1 LPRSFVDR
9 DGKAVGV
16 ELGAEAL
23 VEPYRESDTLT
34 RHTVDVPEKK
44 SVNSPLIFTGTIC
57 PIENHTD
64 QSHPSG
70 RPARFVQV
78 KI

>member
-34 RHTVDVPEKK
+34 RHTVGVPEKK
-44 SVNSPLIFTGTIC
+44 SVNL
-57 PIENHTD
+57 
-64 QSHPSG
+64 
-70 RPARFVQV
+70 
-78 KI
+78 